1 MTTRLRGFSF
11 WRAWLGYRTSFVR
24 MLIAVL
30 LIAVLL
36 TACHQVSVDQ
46 QSNQPEQLQGKLLL
60 WYPFQGELA
69 TIFWEGLQ
77 EFQQLNP
84 SVVLI
89 GEYVPQNELSSRLL
103 NQAQNSLGA
112 SLIVDFARQ
121 MPEIIEAGHIQPINQ
136 GTIDLSAYFVPT
148 LTQVRYQG
156 QIYGVPL
163 GSQIDV
169 LCYNQ
174 AKIKQASSSVQTL
187 SQPPTRLE
195 ELIERAQ
202 KGYSVGLVS
211 TFEETFW
218 GMGIF
223 SAQFFDSQGL
233 IKPQLE
239 GWAKWL
245 EWLRRANTQPNFI
258 LTRSRDILHKAFAQ
272 GKLTYYVCNSSEISD
287 LKNNLKDNLRVAPL
301 PAEPE
306 RRATPILDTLV
317 MILNRSASPDETH
330 LALELAKFLTNP
342 EQQLQAIVQSQSF
355 IPTNRSV
362 KIDEDLLPREKVL
375 LEQAKTSVA
384 LPLDELERIMPVFEQ
399 GDLLY
404 HQVLAG
410 DLDSSEAAKQLSEI
424 VNQQIEQKEE

>member
-1 MTTRLRGFSF
+1 
-11 WRAWLGYRTSFVR
+11 
-24 MLIAVL
+24 MLLAI
-30 LIAVLL
+30 LL
-36 TACHQVSVDQ
+36 TACHQVSVEQ
-46 QSNQPEQLQGKLLL
+46 QSNQPRQLQGQLLI
-60 WYPFQGELA
+60 WHPFQGDLA
-69 TIFWEGLQ
+69 TIFLNGLQ
-77 EFQQLNP
+77 KFQQLNP

-89 GEYVPQNELSSRLL
+89 AEYVPQNEISSRLIA
-103 NQAQNSLGA
+103 QAKNGLGA
-112 SLIVDFARQ
+112 SLIIDYARQ
-121 MPEIIEAGHIQPINQ
+121 MLEMIEAEYIQLINE
-136 GTIDLSAYFVPT
+136 GTIDLSTYFAPT

-163 GSQIDV
+163 NSQIRV

-174 AKIKQASSSVQTL
+174 AKIKQASSSDQTL

-195 ELIERAQ
+195 ELIERSQ

-211 TFEETFW
+211 AFEDTFW

-223 SAQFFDSQGL
+223 RAQFFDSQGL

-245 EWLRRANTQPNFI
+245 EWLKQANTQPNFI

-272 GKLTYYVCNSSEISD
+272 GKLTYYICNSSEIAD

-301 PAEPE
+301 PTEPE
-306 RRATPILDTLV
+306 RRATPILYTRV

-330 LALELAKFLTNP
+330 LALELTKFMTNP
-342 EQQLQAIVQSQSF
+342 EQQIQGIVQSQSF
-355 IPTNRSV
+355 IPTNQSV
-362 KIDEDLLPREKVL
+362 KINEDLFPTEKVL

-384 LPLDELERIMPVFEQ
+384 IPLDELNRIMPVFEE
-399 GDLLY
+399 GERLY
-404 HQVLAG
+404 QRVLAG
-410 DLDSSEAAKQLSEI
+410 NLDSSEAAKQLSEI